1 MCDVTPR
8 LTVFVR
14 RGCHLCT
21 DMVQALERLRPEI
34 GFEYSQVDIDRNP
47 DLRRQYDT
55 RVPVLVA
62 GDTEICYYFLEEQ
75 RLRAWFQENSGSR
88 E

>member
-1 MCDVTPR
+1 MTPR

-21 DMVQALERLRPEI
+21 DMVQALERLRLEL
-34 GFEYSQVDIDRNP
+34 GFEYTQVDIDDDP
-47 DLRRQYDT
+47 GLVRRYDT
-55 RVPVLVA
+55 RVPVLAA

-75 RLRAWFQENSGSR
+75 SLRAYIQSSCK
-88 E
+88 

>member
-1 MCDVTPR
+1 
-8 LTVFVR
+8 
-14 RGCHLCT
+14 
-21 DMVQALERLRPEI
+21 MVQALEHLRPEL
-34 GFEYSQVDIDRNP
+34 GFEYSQVDIDQNP
-47 DLRRQYDT
+47 DLLRQYDT

-75 RLRAWFQENSGSR
+75 RLRAHFQENSGSR

>member
-1 MCDVTPR
+1 MPR

-21 DMVQALERLRPEI
+21 DMVQALERLRPEL
-34 GFEYSQVDIDRNP
+34 GFEYSQVDIDQNP
-47 DLRRQYDT
+47 DLLRRYDT

-75 RLRAWFQENSGSR
+75 RLCAWFQENSGSR

>member
-21 DMVQALERLRPEI
+21 DMVQALERLRPEL
-34 GFEYSQVDIDRNP
+34 GFECLQVDIDRNP

-75 RLRAWFQENSGSR
+75 RLRAWFRENRGSR

>member
-21 DMVQALERLRPEI
+21 DMVQALERLRPEL

-55 RVPVLVA
+55 RVPVLAA

-75 RLRAWFQENSGSR
+75 QLRAYIESVVS
-88 E
+88 

>member
-1 MCDVTPR
+1 MPR

-21 DMVQALERLRPEI
+21 DMVQALERLRPEL
-34 GFEYSQVDIDRNP
+34 GFEYSQVDIDQNP
-47 DLRRQYDT
+47 DLLRRYDT

-75 RLRAWFQENSGSR
+75 RLRAWFRENSGSR

>member
-1 MCDVTPR
+1 M
-8 LTVFVR
+8 R

-21 DMVQALERLRPEI
+21 DMVQALERLRPEL
-34 GFEYSQVDIDRNP
+34 GFEYSQIDIDSNP
-47 DLRRQYDT
+47 DLLRQYDT
-55 RVPVLVA
+55 RGPVLVA

-75 RLRAWFQENSGSR
+75 CLRAHFQENSGSR

>member
-1 MCDVTPR
+1 MPR

-21 DMVQALERLRPEI
+21 DMVQALERLRPEL
-34 GFEYSQVDIDRNP
+34 GFEYSQVDIDQNP
-47 DLRRQYDT
+47 DLLRQYDT
-55 RVPVLVA
+55 RVPVLAA

-75 RLRAWFQENSGSR
+75 RLRTHFQENGGSR